1 MVGLQPASRLLCQ
14 KTAEQLA
21 ALVSS
26 PGRYFILDLLSVSA
40 AFDGHLSRLER
51 YHLPQAFGKYT
62 EIYMLRIE
70 ALKHALLNGRLHKAK
85 QLCNLDFEPG

>member
-1 MVGLQPASRLLCQ
+1 MLKLFDA
-14 KTAEQLA
+14 KHIN
-21 ALVSS
+21 
-26 PGRYFILDLLSVSA
+26 FSV
-40 AFDGHLSRLER
+40 FTKGLER